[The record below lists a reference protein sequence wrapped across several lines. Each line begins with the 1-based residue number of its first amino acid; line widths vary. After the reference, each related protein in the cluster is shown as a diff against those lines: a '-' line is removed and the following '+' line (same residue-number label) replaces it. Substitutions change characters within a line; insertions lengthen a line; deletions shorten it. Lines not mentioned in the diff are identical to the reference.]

1 MDGSGS
7 VYISDSGNNRVL
19 EETSSGGNFGTV
31 NVGSTSQTPISM
43 IFTFDTAG
51 TLGST
56 AVVTQGATGLDFAD
70 AGTGTCTAG
79 TAYTAG
85 ATCTVDVN
93 FKPKFAGT
101 RYGAAELLDSSGNVL
116 ATGYVQGT
124 GVGPQVNFLPGTE
137 IIIAPDL
144 AWSGGIAVDGSGNV
158 YITDYNQ
165 PEDTRELIYK
175 ETFSGGSYTLST
187 IPTNTQEEPGG
198 IAVDGAGDLYVAYG
212 GDLLEANSM
221 ILKETPSPGGYIQ
234 SIVASSTSS
243 NVSSPFGV
251 AVDGSGNVFF
261 SSSWGA
267 VYKETLTAGS
277 YTQSTVVTG
286 LPSATGVAVDG
297 SGAVYIAVNETNGWV
312 VKETPSAGGYTQST
326 IAVGNGGVPF
336 GVAVDGSGNV
346 YVAYTD
352 NNGIGQ
358 VFKETPTEAGYV
370 QSIIQTSG
378 LNQPMGIAVD
388 GSGNVYIGNS
398 GYYSVLKEDLADPPS
413 LAFATTG
420 VGTDS
425 PQTVTVENVGNAA
438 LTFPIPTT
446 GSNPSIATSF
456 TLNSSGSSACQVENS
471 GTESAETLS
480 PNATCDLVMS
490 FEPEMTGTLSGTLV
504 LTDDN
509 LNASAPGYASQSI
522 SLSGTG
528 IQVTPTISWAAPTAI
543 TYGTP
548 LSATQL
554 DATSPVAGTFTY
566 SPAAG
571 AVLTAGPQTLTATFT
586 PTNPVDYTT
595 ATATVTLTVNP
606 ATPTITWP
614 TPAAIFYGTTLGATQ
629 LDATASVAGTFTY
642 STAAGTVLGV
652 GSHTITATFSPTDS
666 ADYTGAASSVTLVV
680 NQATPAITWPTPT
693 AITYGTAL
701 GATQLNATSL
711 VAGTFSYSS
720 AAGTVLGAGSHT
732 ITATFIPTDST
743 DFTGA
748 SSSVTLVVTQATPTI
763 LWPAPAAI
771 TYGTA
776 LGAAQLD
783 ATTPV
788 AGYFAYSPAA
798 GAVLVAGSQT
808 LKATFTPTDTTD
820 YSSATATVTLT
831 VNEATPAITWPTPV
845 AITYGAGLGS
855 AQLDATSLV
864 PGSFA
869 YSPASGTVLGA
880 GPQTLTAT
888 FMPTDATDYATA
900 TKTVTLTVN
909 QATPTI
915 NWATPAAITAGTAL
929 TATQLDATAS
939 VPGTFVYNPALGTTP
954 PVGNDTLSVSFTPTD
969 NVDYAAATASV
980 TLTVNV
986 PLNPLPLLGNITP
999 AIADAG
1005 GAGFTITVNGSGFL
1019 ANSTVY
1025 WGTSALTTQFVS
1037 STQLTATVTAADI
1050 ANPGATAVNVQTPAP
1065 GGGTSD
1071 ILQFEV
1077 DSASG
1082 ATIAPTVPSTVVTV
1096 TAGTTATYSIS
1107 FPASITN
1114 ATATCLNLPAGAICS
1129 YSFATGVLTIS
1140 TSSTTPSGTYQVTV
1154 VFAETVASTSSALI
1168 LLPFL
1173 LLPLFFFRK
1182 KLASRGLWPAVGLS
1196 LILLAATAFSIGC
1209 GGSSS
1214 TTKTTT
1220 TQTVTSSGIVGMTV
1234 H

>member
-1 MDGSGS
+1 
-7 VYISDSGNNRVL
+7 
-19 EETSSGGNFGTV
+19 
-31 NVGSTSQTPISM
+31 M

-438 LTFPIPTT
+438 
-446 GSNPSIATSF
+446 
-456 TLNSSGSSACQVENS
+456 
-471 GTESAETLS
+471 
-480 PNATCDLVMS
+480 
-490 FEPEMTGTLSGTLV
+490 
-504 LTDDN
+504 
-509 LNASAPGYASQSI
+509 
-522 SLSGTG
+522 
-528 IQVTPTISWAAPTAI
+528 
-543 TYGTP
+543 
-548 LSATQL
+548 
-554 DATSPVAGTFTY
+554 
-566 SPAAG
+566 
-571 AVLTAGPQTLTATFT
+571 
-586 PTNPVDYTT
+586 
-595 ATATVTLTVNP
+595 
-606 ATPTITWP
+606 
-614 TPAAIFYGTTLGATQ
+614 
-629 LDATASVAGTFTY
+629 
-642 STAAGTVLGV
+642 
-652 GSHTITATFSPTDS
+652 
-666 ADYTGAASSVTLVV
+666 
-680 NQATPAITWPTPT
+680 
-693 AITYGTAL
+693 
-701 GATQLNATSL
+701 
-711 VAGTFSYSS
+711 
-720 AAGTVLGAGSHT
+720 
-732 ITATFIPTDST
+732 
-743 DFTGA
+743 
-748 SSSVTLVVTQATPTI
+748 
-763 LWPAPAAI
+763 
-771 TYGTA
+771 
-776 LGAAQLD
+776 
-783 ATTPV
+783 
-788 AGYFAYSPAA
+788 
-798 GAVLVAGSQT
+798 
-808 LKATFTPTDTTD
+808 
-820 YSSATATVTLT
+820 
-831 VNEATPAITWPTPV
+831 
-845 AITYGAGLGS
+845 
-855 AQLDATSLV
+855 
-864 PGSFA
+864 
-869 YSPASGTVLGA
+869 
-880 GPQTLTAT
+880 
-888 FMPTDATDYATA
+888 
-900 TKTVTLTVN
+900 
-909 QATPTI
+909 
-915 NWATPAAITAGTAL
+915 
-929 TATQLDATAS
+929 
-939 VPGTFVYNPALGTTP
+939 
-954 PVGNDTLSVSFTPTD
+954 
-969 NVDYAAATASV
+969 
-980 TLTVNV
+980 
-986 PLNPLPLLGNITP
+986 
-999 AIADAG
+999 
-1005 GAGFTITVNGSGFL
+1005 
-1019 ANSTVY
+1019 
-1025 WGTSALTTQFVS
+1025 
-1037 STQLTATVTAADI
+1037 
-1050 ANPGATAVNVQTPAP
+1050 
-1065 GGGTSD
+1065 
-1071 ILQFEV
+1071 
-1077 DSASG
+1077 
-1082 ATIAPTVPSTVVTV
+1082 
-1096 TAGTTATYSIS
+1096 
-1107 FPASITN
+1107 
-1114 ATATCLNLPAGAICS
+1114 
-1129 YSFATGVLTIS
+1129 
-1140 TSSTTPSGTYQVTV
+1140 
-1154 VFAETVASTSSALI
+1154 
-1168 LLPFL
+1168 
-1173 LLPLFFFRK
+1173 
-1182 KLASRGLWPAVGLS
+1182 
-1196 LILLAATAFSIGC
+1196 
-1209 GGSSS
+1209 
-1214 TTKTTT
+1214 
-1220 TQTVTSSGIVGMTV
+1220 
-1234 H
+1234 